1 LVAERKAAGRR
12 RRAPKNAAHAH
23 SWRVGQ
29 PDGSLT
35 QGVCKTCGARRDFVA
50 GPRRWPVPGPKPIQ
64 ALTGDWLTHVEEG
77 RRQEVKMP
85 TDLEERAAQRIAL
98 AHLVRGCEGAVSE
111 LLRAIS
117 EEGEQSAATRRAREI
132 LADMLSSWRQT
143 LTALGGDES

>member
-1 LVAERKAAGRR
+1 LVAERKSGGRR
-12 RRAPKNAAHAH
+12 RRAPKNVPHAH

-64 ALTGDWLTHVEEG
+64 ALGGEWLGQVEDG
-77 RRQEVKMP
+77 RKQEVKMP
-85 TDLEERAAQRIAL
+85 TDVEERAAQRIAL
-98 AHLVRGCEGAVSE
+98 AHLVRGCEDAVSE

-117 EEGEQSAATRRAREI
+117 EDGEQSEATRRAREI

-143 LTALGGDES
+143 LTALGGDEA